1 VTADEFLAEYARLGH
16 AIQTGVAYEMNNP
29 TIKATDPKHLRTGL
43 NCVMADFGS
52 LGRLLIAKGLIT
64 EDEYYEA
71 VLTGLRAEVS
81 AYERRLNAAYG
92 GGNRIMLG

>member
-1 VTADEFLAEYARLGH
+1 VTADEFLAEYRRLGH

-29 TIKATDPKHLRTGL
+29 AIKATEPKHLRTGL
-43 NCVMADFGS
+43 NCVMADVGS

-71 VLTGLRAEVS
+71 VLDGLRAEVI
-81 AYERRLNAAYG
+81 AYERRLNAAFG
-92 GGNRIMLG
+92 GGNRITLG